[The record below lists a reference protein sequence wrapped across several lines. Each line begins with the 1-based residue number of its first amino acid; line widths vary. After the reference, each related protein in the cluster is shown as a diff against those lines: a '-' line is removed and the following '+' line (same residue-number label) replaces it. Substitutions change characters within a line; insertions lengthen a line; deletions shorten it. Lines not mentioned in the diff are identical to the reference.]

1 SSDLRTFAVENKYL
15 DTNRR
20 RRFLMATELLSPFRN
35 CGWGSLGE
43 NPSTV
48 EEASNSESVR
58 MAIVEEIQRRGDAL
72 AHKLAAISYGPL
84 LLYNVNALEP
94 PRAQSA
100 ERSRRRG
107 AAMKEDGALSA
118 RDQYAWLS

>member
-1 SSDLRTFAVENKYL
+1 
-15 DTNRR
+15 
-20 RRFLMATELLSPFRN
+20 MATELLSPFRN
-35 CGWGSLGE
+35 CDWGSYGE

-72 AHKLAAISYGPL
+72 ARDLAAISYGPL
-84 LLYNVNALEP
+84 LLDNVNTLEP

-100 ERSRRRG
+100 ECFR
-107 AAMKEDGALSA
+107 
-118 RDQYAWLS
+118 

>member
-1 SSDLRTFAVENKYL
+1 
-15 DTNRR
+15 
-20 RRFLMATELLSPFRN
+20 MATELLSPFRN
-35 CGWGSLGE
+35 CGE

-72 AHKLAAISYGPL
+72 ARDLAAISYGPL
-84 LLYNVNALEP
+84 LLDNVNTLEP

-100 ERSRRRG
+100 ECFR
-107 AAMKEDGALSA
+107 
-118 RDQYAWLS
+118 